1 MPYVEFIWNEEPDG
15 NVDHIAE
22 HGISIEDVEEVL
34 FNPVDRDVSR
44 TSGYPMVFG
53 YALDGRYI
61 AVVYEQVDHTT
72 IYPITAFEVGE
83 QP

>member
-1 MPYVEFIWNEEPDG
+1 MPYIEFIWNEEPDG

-34 FNPVDRDVSR
+34 FNPVDRDVCRS
-44 TSGYPMVFG
+44 SGYPMVFG

-83 QP
+83 